1 MNRDP
6 TITGAVDFLVDQAR
20 MGVPNSRELI
30 LIEECQIYL
39 RGVVD
44 DLAEAVALL
53 TTFEAMGQDVGIGEC
68 ARCRRSNMDHTNDC
82 KLAAFL
88 KRHP

>member
-53 TTFEAMGQDVGIGEC
+53 RELEWVDMESVCNEC
-68 ARCRRSNMDHTNDC
+68 GATRDEGHTPDC

-88 KRHP
+88 RRHP